1 MKMKKTYFLI
11 LLLLL
16 ISHQA
21 FTQVPFTLSTE
32 QRAAV
37 EGGLTQIQTLV
48 AAEGIPNTNSILLGL
63 NAAPPASLQALV
75 QREGQDTYFTAMLK
89 LRQAQGSTLFAEV
102 RNGGSVFFASLE
114 ERIWVASQYA
124 HLVALVTNTTEKGG
138 NLVQVWSSRTNP
150 AISKAEY
157 FRFRILAEI
166 KYHIENGSAL
176 SEATERATWL
186 GSAGSTDAYARFC
199 TLLVG
204 KNAIAREAVYRDL
217 LRTYRLEQD
226 NNIVSYLIDS
236 LVACEDLVF
245 VKSVA
250 ADMLANNSGLDASNQ
265 ARLQE
270 IVAR

>member
-1 MKMKKTYFLI
+1 MKMKKTCFLI
-11 LLLLL
+11 SVLLL
-16 ISHQA
+16 ISHRSFA
-21 FTQVPFTLSTE
+21 QVPFTLSAE

-37 EGGLTQIQTLV
+37 EGGLAQIQTLV
-48 AAEGIPNTNSILLGL
+48 AAEGVPNTNSILLGL
-63 NAAPPASLQALV
+63 NAAPPASLQALI

-89 LRQAQGSTLFAEV
+89 LRATQGSTLFAEI

-114 ERIWVASQYA
+114 ERIWVANQYA
-124 HLVALVTNTTEKGG
+124 HLMALVTNTTEKGG
-138 NLVQVWSSRTNP
+138 NLVQVWSSRTNTN
-150 AISKAEY
+150 ISKADY

-166 KYHIENGSAL
+166 KYHIENGSTL
-176 SEATERATWL
+176 SEATEKATWL
-186 GSAGSTDAYARFC
+186 ESAGSTDAYARFC

-204 KNAIAREAVYRDL
+204 KNAISREAVYRDV
-217 LRTYRLEQD
+217 LRAYRLEQD
-226 NNIVSYLIDS
+226 NNIVSCFIDS

-250 ADMLANNSGLDASNQ
+250 ADMLADNSGLDATNQ

>member
-1 MKMKKTYFLI
+1 MKKACFLI
-11 LLLLL
+11 SLLLL
-16 ISHQA
+16 ISHRSFA
-21 FTQVPFTLSTE
+21 QVPFTLSPE

-37 EGGLTQIQTLV
+37 EEGLAPIQALV
-48 AAEGIPNTNSILLGL
+48 AAEGVPNTNAILLGL
-63 NAAPPASLQALV
+63 NAAPPASLQVLI

-89 LRQAQGSTLFAEV
+89 LRQTQGSTLAAEI
-102 RNGGSVFFASLE
+102 RNGGSVFFGSLE

-124 HLVALVTNTTEKGG
+124 HLLALATNTAEKGG
-138 NLVQVWSSRTNP
+138 NLVQVWSSRTNSN
-150 AISKAEY
+150 ISKAEY
-157 FRFRILAEI
+157 FRLRILAEI
-166 KYHIENGSAL
+166 KYHIENGSVL

-186 GSAGSTDAYARFC
+186 GSAGSTDAYTRFC

-204 KNAIAREAVYRDL
+204 KSAISREPVYRDF
-217 LRTYRLEQD
+217 LRAYRLEQD

-250 ADMLANNSGLDASNQ
+250 TDMLADNSELDATNR

>member
-1 MKMKKTYFLI
+1 MNIQKTCFLI

-16 ISHQA
+16 ISHRSFA
-21 FTQVPFTLSTE
+21 HIPFTLSAE

-37 EGGLTQIQTLV
+37 EGGLAQIQALV
-48 AAEGIPNTNSILLGL
+48 AAEGVPNTNSILLGL
-63 NAAPPASLQALV
+63 NAAPPESLRALI
-75 QREGQDTYFTAMLK
+75 QREGEDTYFTAMLK
-89 LRQAQGSTLFAEV
+89 LRQTQGSTLFAEI
-102 RNGGSVFFASLE
+102 RNGESVFFASIE
-114 ERIWVASQYA
+114 ERIWVANQYA
-124 HLVALVTNTTEKGG
+124 HLMALVTNTIEKRG
-138 NLVQVWSSRTNP
+138 NLVQVWSSSTNP
-150 AISKAEY
+150 SISKAEY

-204 KNAIAREAVYRDL
+204 KNAIARDAVYRDL
-217 LRTYRLEQD
+217 LCTYRLEQD

-250 ADMLANNSGLDASNQ
+250 ADMLANNSGLDATNQ